1 MEFSDNQQKR
11 IWLSP
16 PHMSGAEINF
26 VQEAFESNWIAP
38 VGPHIDAFE
47 KEVANYIQVEHA
59 VALSSG
65 TAAIHLALQ
74 LLNVQKG
81 DIVLCQSLTFVASAN
96 PILYQGATP
105 VFIDSEKE
113 TWNLCPNALE
123 KALKH
128 YAALGKRPKAV
139 IAVHLYGMPCR
150 LDEIAGLCEKYDVPL
165 IEDAAEALGSTYR
178 DKKAGSFGTLSILS
192 FNGNKLITTSGGG
205 MLLSHQQGY
214 IDKAKFLSSQARD
227 PAPYYEHSQM
237 GFNYRM
243 SNVCAAIGRGQF
255 TVLED
260 RVQKRQNNFQFYKK
274 QLAEIPGIT
283 FQPDLGPSKSNRWLT
298 AILLDPQLISP
309 ENLRQ
314 CLEEQNIESRP
325 IWKPLHTQ
333 PLFQDAVFFGGSIS
347 EELFRTGLC
356 LPSGSDLSEIE
367 LLRISE
373 AIKEKAT
380 LA

>member
-38 VGPHIDAFE
+38 VGPHIEAFE

-123 KALKH
+123 TALKH

-139 IAVHLYGMPCR
+139 IAVHLYGMPCM

-205 MLLSHQQGY
+205 MLLAHQQRY
-214 IDKAKFLSSQARD
+214 IDKAKFLASQARD

-243 SNVCAAIGRGQF
+243 SNVCAGIGRGQL
-255 TVLED
+255 TVIED

-283 FQPDLGPSKSNRWLT
+283 FQPDLGSSKSNRWLT
-298 AILLDPQLISP
+298 AILLDPQLNSP

-347 EELFRTGLC
+347 EELFKTGLC
-356 LPSGSDLSEIE
+356 LASGSDLSEIE